1 MNKKNIV
8 PPPLPLKDLE
18 NVKPPLPL
26 KDLDNVYLN
35 WEDNDLR
42 RLKALAADRGLSIQE
57 YFLTLVRREWTKSPV
72 SLV

>member
-8 PPPLPLKDLE
+8 PPPLPLDPNKE
-18 NVKPPLPL
+18 KPPLPS